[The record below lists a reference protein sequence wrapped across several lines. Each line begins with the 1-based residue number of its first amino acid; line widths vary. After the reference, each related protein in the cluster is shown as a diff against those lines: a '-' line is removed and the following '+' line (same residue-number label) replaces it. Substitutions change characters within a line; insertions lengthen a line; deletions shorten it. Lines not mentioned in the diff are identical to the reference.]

1 MNLESKRRKL
11 KRGIEIVQGQN
22 LFCQG
27 TVCDEI
33 CYVDV
38 SPSYE
43 QYLFFQQYRNINI
56 SGTYLPKSRFFTC
69 VIQIIQGQYVF
80 NQCTVCDKICYV
92 CVNPSCEQNF
102 CSSRSIEMLQLRASS
117 DNGCQ
122 IWPNSRNIG
131 NFFSRSFSRT
141 FRRSMKNILLKS

>member
-92 CVNPSCEQNF
+92 YYVNLSCEKNG
-102 CSSRSIEMLQLRASS
+102 CSSSSIEILKFICFRSWLS
-117 DNGCQ
+117 DLA
-122 IWPNSRNIG
+122 RNQDIFAQNRH
-131 NFFSRSFSRT
+131 NFG
-141 FRRSMKNILLKS
+141 ILISNM